1 MGDRTYV
8 ELSVLESQ
16 ADQVREFLKTINY
29 NPSTDEESFHD
40 TDLHVFVFE
49 EVNGGMLYF
58 LPQLTDLGIAYDSR
72 WGYGNE
78 YGPGIKQ
85 LRFAPDGTVQTVEYC
100 DTEQGVIDTSKLL
113 EFMNTLGV
121 TVDSIRNYILDHVRS
136 FDPLPWEG
144 QIEFGKRHLALK
156 LIGGT

>member
-1 MGDRTYV
+1 MGDRCYV
-8 ELSVLESQ
+8 ELTVLTEQLPQVLKLAGDDTANES
-16 ADQVREFLKTINY
+16 REEDDCTVLG
-29 NPSTDEESFHD
+29 
-40 TDLHVFVFE
+40 FE
-49 EVNGGMLYF
+49 EVNYGTIPWLA
-58 LPQLTDLGIAYDSR
+58 QLTNVGIAWDSR
-72 WGYGNE
+72 WHGGDE

>member
-1 MGDRTYV
+1 MGDRCYV
-8 ELSVLESQ
+8 ELTVLTEQ
-16 ADQVREFLKTINY
+16 LPQVMHITKVEDYAPCETREEDDATVLC
-29 NPSTDEESFHD
+29 
-40 TDLHVFVFE
+40 FE
-49 EVNGGMLYF
+49 EVNYGTIPWLG
-58 LPQLTDLGIAYDSR
+58 QLTDLGIAWDSR
-72 WGYGNE
+72 WHGGDE
-78 YGPGIKQ
+78 YGPGRKQ
-85 LRFAPDGTVQTVEYC
+85 TRFAPDGTVQELEYC
-100 DTEQGVIDTSKLL
+100 DTEEGVIDTSKLL